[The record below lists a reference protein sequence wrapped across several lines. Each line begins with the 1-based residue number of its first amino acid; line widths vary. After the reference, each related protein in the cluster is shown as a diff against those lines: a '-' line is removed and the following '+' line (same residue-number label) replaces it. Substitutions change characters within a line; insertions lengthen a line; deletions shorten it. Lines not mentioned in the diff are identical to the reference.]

1 MPTRTKAAAAHS
13 AAPAQLLPVQGVGG
27 SWGQWQ
33 HSGGLLGLQEY
44 PALLHGCGAVSH
56 PAGQWGRHPC
66 KAPLCATTLWWLLC
80 WGWPP
85 TLNSRLATITMVPLV
100 RYVSVCET
108 IKEDSEGGN

>member
-1 MPTRTKAAAAHS
+1 MPTRTKAAAHS
-13 AAPAQLLPVQGVGG
+13 AVFVQLPMQASGGG

-66 KAPLCATTLWWLLC
+66 KAPRCHHFVLAALLGVATHAQQQI
-80 WGWPP
+80 GHHHHGSPG
-85 TLNSRLATITMVPLV
+85 AV
-100 RYVSVCET
+100 RQCL
-108 IKEDSEGGN
+108 